1 MGIGWLICLSGGK
14 TIYRCPYRR
23 REDGPVGG
31 PVSGCWK
38 WKGRDMFSPGYHSS
52 GKSES
57 TGGVDISSIYTYV
70 GYWLDSDPRSELDTH
85 IQWHSHQDSYL
96 EK

>member
-1 MGIGWLICLSGGK
+1 MKETYDSRERHLCYYLDIVWKEEVLGIGWLICLSGGK
-14 TIYRCPYRR
+14 TIYRCPHRR
-23 REDGPVGG
+23 REDGPVGE

-57 TGGVDISSIYTYV
+57 TRGVDISSIYT
-70 GYWLDSDPRSELDTH
+70 T
-85 IQWHSHQDSYL
+85 
-96 EK
+96 